1 MEIIEI
7 KRMENQKTEIVFDSG
22 ESFILPRK
30 DAAATGL
37 GVGDEL
43 TEEAWMALYR
53 KTANAGARAY
63 ALNLLKVRDRSE
75 KEVRDKLRQH
85 GYDGETTEDVI
96 VWLYGYHYL
105 DDNRFAGNF
114 IRYHSGGKSRREILY
129 RLRQKGIDTIGDEAE
144 EELPDDRETI
154 RKLVV
159 KRCPTPENMDEK
171 ERNRIISWLA
181 RKGFG
186 TSDIFTVLREL
197 GK

>member
-1 MEIIEI
+1 M
-7 KRMENQKTEIVFDSG
+7 
-22 ESFILPRK
+22 
-30 DAAATGL
+30 
-37 GVGDEL
+37 
-43 TEEAWMALYR
+43 
-53 KTANAGARAY
+53 
-63 ALNLLKVRDRSE
+63 
-75 KEVRDKLRQH
+75 
-85 GYDGETTEDVI
+85 
-96 VWLYGYHYL
+96 
-105 DDNRFAGNF
+105 
-114 IRYHSGGKSRREILY
+114 
-129 RLRQKGIDTIGDEAE
+129 RQKGIDTIGDEAE